1 MWYLDNYLFLPRTA
15 WRRPSSEVITMQ
27 TLPFP
32 LPPFRTRSHW
42 AEFPLA
48 MSSTSAYAVTLSLVR
63 NMRAYVR
70 TILVDQHGTV
80 HFPTR
85 RSAQAKI
92 GIRKFDNPNLRIS
105 GRIQSNVHVPQG
117 TFPPRFGG
125 AEFTVSLPFRLV
137 RSKPASIPK
146 WRPLPC
152 N

>member
-1 MWYLDNYLFLPRTA
+1 MPIKSSRVLINIQMWYLDNYLFLPRTA

-27 TLPFP
+27 TLPCP

-92 GIRKFDNPNLRIS
+92 GIPQVRQP
-105 GRIQSNVHVPQG
+105 QSQNIREDTVQCSRSTRHVPP
-117 TFPPRFGG
+117 TLWGG
-125 AEFTVSLPFRLV
+125 RVYS
-137 RSKPASIPK
+137 
-146 WRPLPC
+146 
-152 N
+152 